1 MPEEEMQ
8 IVMKASDILKKDDFL
23 KSFKAVIELVT
34 KVQKKVLEDHQ
45 KSMEMMHSMMN
56 EITEKLK
63 EGNLGNFSSLKKE
76 IFGMKDGMMAEH
88 KRGMGKM
95 YEEYE
100 KMAKEQRE
108 GMNFI
113 YDKMRTM
120 KSGKDGESADE
131 EKIIDKVL
139 KKLPKKDFD
148 FESLKTEIK
157 DTLKNE
163 IEKVRNVLSNL
174 PRGKGMGRAKVPI
187 TRFVDLTS
195 QVNGVA
201 TTFTLEPDTVRVYG
215 ILSTQFPQIW
225 NTTDWSFS
233 GRTLTLN
240 FTLQS
245 GQSLV
250 VITESLFYP

>member
-1 MPEEEMQ
+1 MQ
-8 IVMKASDILKKDDFL
+8 SENLKA
-23 KSFKAVIELVT
+23 
-34 KVQKKVLEDHQ
+34 
-45 KSMEMMHSMMN
+45 
-56 EITEKLK
+56 LK
-63 EGNLGNFSSLKKE
+63 EQHE
-76 IFGMKDGMMAEH
+76 GMK
-88 KRGMGKM
+88 
-95 YEEYE
+95 
-100 KMAKEQRE
+100 
-108 GMNFI
+108 FI
-113 YDKMRTM
+113 YDKVRTM

-163 IEKVRNVLSNL
+163 IEKVRNVLLNL